1 MVQWLRLCT
10 STARGVGLILG
21 QETKIPHATQCSQK
35 NIYIYAAERVK
46 VLKRARI
53 QGVGGVSFHQK
64 GKLKDKALLRIHR
77 MIQLNKGFNL
87 KDKMTPNVRLMITS
101 KT

>member
-1 MVQWLRLCT
+1 MVKKLRSHMLH
-10 STARGVGLILG
+10 SAA
-21 QETKIPHATQCSQK
+21 KK
-35 NIYIYAAERVK
+35 KIYIYAAERVK

>member
-1 MVQWLRLCT
+1 MVKKLRSHMLH
-10 STARGVGLILG
+10 SAA
-21 QETKIPHATQCSQK
+21 KK